1 MPPRQNGYTTNLFR
15 TSGGNRAYEAADFFT
30 HSVFDLMYE
39 GYTDCG
45 SLHSEQ
51 GYTAP
56 TPFGDAADV
65 ISSDVSPWVLRR
77 YQLVVVSSALEFA
90 PLEVKTKL
98 EAHLKQLLLRPR
110 KP

>member
-15 TSGGNRAYEAADFFT
+15 TCGNRAYEAADFFT

-65 ISSDVSPWVLRR
+65 INSRIAVGAAALSAGRR
-77 YQLVVVSSALEFA
+77 
-90 PLEVKTKL
+90 
-98 EAHLKQLLLRPR
+98 
-110 KP
+110 